1 MPRKIGDF
9 RSEEELTEYI
19 NSIAWSESEDD
30 GFSSDDDVA
39 RPEFRIDKPHPWG
52 DKLFLMCDDLGVCYS
67 FEIYSGD
74 DDHRLENEPNLG
86 ACANVVVRLAR
97 SVPRFVNHTIY
108 FDNYY
113 TSIPLLT
120 YLRTQGIYAFGTVRR
135 QRVPLCKLSQKFSN
149 RGESEE
155 YDAPFHG
162 IDVSTVAWNDN
173 KAVNMA
179 YGLW

>member
-1 MPRKIGDF
+1 M
-9 RSEEELTEYI
+9 
-19 NSIAWSESEDD
+19 
-30 GFSSDDDVA
+30 
-39 RPEFRIDKPHPWG
+39 
-52 DKLFLMCDDLGVCYS
+52 MCDDLGVCYS